1 MVAVI
6 KPLGDLITTLPVGSG
21 HPGTTAGPSFELCC
35 ESDYLMPHREAA
47 GLCSPSARADAV
59 RVGGRAA
66 GPDPDDPDDPAAL

>member
-47 GLCSPSARADAV
+47 WALLAERTSRRCP
-59 RVGGRAA
+59 GGWA
-66 GPDPDDPDDPAAL
+66 GCRP